1 MEVWCRLR
9 RVAALTLCLSCYE
22 GRVKARICKRLASGI
37 VHHGGWRIACLGPV
51 ARAGVGVGGSAV
63 YMTQNGGRGAI
74 APISTLIG
82 WSRGRVSK
90 PVTAILAATSA
101 RSLTRMFVC
110 ALIFRMVVEK
120 PFPRWFS
127 KRFEMLWSRN
137 MWWW

>member
-1 MEVWCRLR
+1 MSRPCG
-9 RVAALTLCLSCYE
+9 E
-22 GRVKARICKRLASGI
+22 GRCGR
-37 VHHGGWRIACLGPV
+37 
-51 ARAGVGVGGSAV
+51 GGSV
-63 YMTQNGGRGAI
+63 VHMTLNRGRGAI

-120 PFPRWFS
+120 PFPRRFS
-127 KRFEMLWSRN
+127 KRFEMLWSRGT
-137 MWWW
+137 WWW